1 MRKTFLEVD
10 IKEFRNNIDKIKK
23 YANNKEIMPV
33 IKASGYG
40 TFINTRVD
48 VLNDFNDIKFI
59 KVSAKDGKNITKAFN
74 EMIDLLDEDSQE
86 KNDNENKDE
95 SGKKNKGT
103 KLKNKKS
110 NINKKC
116 C

>member
-10 IKEFRNNIDKIKK
+10 IKELRNNIDKIKR

-48 VLNDFNDIKFI
+48 VI
-59 KVSAKDGKNITKAFN
+59 
-74 EMIDLLDEDSQE
+74 
-86 KNDNENKDE
+86 
-95 SGKKNKGT
+95 
-103 KLKNKKS
+103 
-110 NINKKC
+110 
-116 C
+116 